1 MESGFQ
7 DFGPITV
14 HGNLGRAAFERNSPS
29 SASFTISYDT
39 PEQDVSAGSSE
50 EAVSWACSREIGHM
64 RRALTD
70 LGVAL
75 ASRLSAEGAAPR
87 VERSWE
93 NAEKRAWSRSATGLR
108 VSASTWACQEVL
120 EGSGRYSDRHLV
132 LNLVTQAIQQRQ
144 ENIRGAY
151 AKILLEIDSATPLL
165 TEPNRRHSSH
175 LYESS
180 PINFGR

>member
-39 PEQDVSAGSSE
+39 PEQDVFAGSSE
-50 EAVSWACSREIGHM
+50 EAVSWACSREIAHM

-75 ASRLSAEGAAPR
+75 ASRLSAEGSVPH

-93 NAEKRAWSRSATGLR
+93 NSEKREWKPSADGLR
-108 VSASTWACQEVL
+108 VAASTWTSQETL

-132 LNLVTQAIQQRQ
+132 LNLVTQAIHQRQ
-144 ENIRGAY
+144 ENIKDAY
-151 AKILLEIDSATPLL
+151 AKILLEIDTATPAL
-165 TEPNRRHSSH
+165 TEPNRRHSSQ
-175 LYESS
+175 LSESS
-180 PINFGR
+180 PINSGR